1 MQEEQVRVAGTAVD
15 QPMLERIFAE
25 LATHHMLGIPA
36 GYSPQLERFHATD
49 GCIGSLESVVHDLM
63 AEGSLPRWF
72 KERFVWPR
80 ADGLPSQ
87 I

>member
-1 MQEEQVRVAGTAVD
+1 MTEQVKVAGTTVD
-15 QPMLERIFAE
+15 QEKLERIFAE
-25 LATHHMLGIPA
+25 LATHHILGIPA
-36 GYSPQLERFHATD
+36 GYSPQLARFHATE
-49 GCIGSLESVVHDLM
+49 GCIGSLESVVHDLI
-63 AEGSLPRWF
+63 ADGSMPRWF